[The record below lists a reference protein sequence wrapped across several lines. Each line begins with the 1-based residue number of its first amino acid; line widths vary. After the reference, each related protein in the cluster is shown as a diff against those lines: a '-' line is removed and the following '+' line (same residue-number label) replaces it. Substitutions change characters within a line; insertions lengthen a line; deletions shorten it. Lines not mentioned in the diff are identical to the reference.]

1 MSAVMNAM
9 RELNVFIAE
18 KNIKVSKVKSQLKD
32 FFHLF
37 QTDGLPVQA
46 VHKIQAG
53 ESGGNLLCHGSYGK
67 VRVVLQRR
75 AVRET

>member
-32 FFHLF
+32 FFHVFSRL
-37 QTDGLPVQA
+37 TDYRYKPFT
-46 VHKIQAG
+46 K
-53 ESGGNLLCHGSYGK
+53 
-67 VRVVLQRR
+67 
-75 AVRET
+75 